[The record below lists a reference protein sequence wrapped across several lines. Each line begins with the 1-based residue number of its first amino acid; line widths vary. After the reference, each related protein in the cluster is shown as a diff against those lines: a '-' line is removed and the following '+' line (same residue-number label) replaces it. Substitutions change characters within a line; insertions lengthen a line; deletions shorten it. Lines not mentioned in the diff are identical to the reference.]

1 MTEIEDFVG
10 LDRPHFEMSLVD
22 IPFVRV
28 LLLFSQVAK
37 KKKKKKSCKFVLSE
51 REPAKSH
58 MLGGPSFSG
67 DKC

>member
-22 IPFVRV
+22 IPFFRV
-28 LLLFSQVAK
+28 LLLFSQVAE
-37 KKKKKKSCKFVLSE
+37 KKKKKSCKFDLSE
-51 REPAKSH
+51 REPAKSY